1 MCGAKMD
8 HKAIADVLLAALDAK
23 QQIAPITDAL
33 PAFGLADAAR
43 VQVLVTAA
51 RTARGERIVGRKIG
65 FTNRTIWAEYGVH
78 APISG
83 PMYDTTVAMLDGPV
97 PLAALIEPRIE
108 PEIVLRLSAAP
119 EAGMSESELMACV
132 SHVAHGFEL
141 VQSVFPGWRFRAA
154 DTVAGFGLHGALLH
168 GPFTEIVPGDRPTWQ
183 AALADLG
190 VVLVQNGTVADE
202 GRSTA
207 LLGGGPLAALS
218 HLVGAITS
226 DPLAD
231 PVRAGE
237 IVTTGTL
244 TRALPVSPGEVWET
258 RLDGIALG
266 GLRMQLA

>member
-1 MCGAKMD
+1 M
-8 HKAIADVLLAALDAK
+8 
-23 QQIAPITDAL
+23 
-33 PAFGLADAAR
+33 
-43 VQVLVTAA
+43 
-51 RTARGERIVGRKIG
+51 
-65 FTNRTIWAEYGVH
+65 
-78 APISG
+78 
-83 PMYDTTVAMLDGPV
+83 
-97 PLAALIEPRIE
+97 
-108 PEIVLRLSAAP
+108 
-119 EAGMSESELMACV
+119 
-132 SHVAHGFEL
+132 
-141 VQSVFPGWRFRAA
+141 
-154 DTVAGFGLHGALLH
+154 
-168 GPFTEIVPGDRPTWQ
+168 
-183 AALADLG
+183 
-190 VVLVQNGTVADE
+190 LVQNGTVADE